1 MKKHFIFLLL
11 TYSLTIIG
19 QEKANLS
26 FSKKTIDLGSI
37 SHKKNPIIVNY
48 IFTNEGQ
55 KPLVIYKVKASCGC
69 TIPTWPKAPIK
80 PGEKSLIKVEFYTE
94 RQKGVFMKTLF
105 VESNSKE
112 DVMLIKLK
120 GILND

>member
-1 MKKHFIFLLL
+1 MKKYFIFLLL

-19 QEKANLS
+19 QDKANLS

-37 SHKKNPIIVNY
+37 SHKKKPIIVNY

-94 RQKGVFMKTLF
+94 SQKGVFMKTLF

-120 GILND
+120 GRVK

>member
-1 MKKHFIFLLL
+1 MRKYFIFLLL
-11 TYSLTIIG
+11 ICSLTIMG

-26 FSKKTIDLGSI
+26 FLRETIDLGST
-37 SHKKNPIIVNY
+37 SRKKEPIIVNY
-48 IFTNEGQ
+48 IFTNKGQ

-120 GILND
+120 GIVE

>member
-1 MKKHFIFLLL
+1 MKKYFIFLLL

-37 SHKKNPIIVNY
+37 SYKKKPIIVNY

-94 RQKGVFMKTLF
+94 SQKGVFMKTLF

-120 GILND
+120 GRVK